1 MGDLWGVALGGAIAV
16 TGGAVTAILQA
27 RLQRRATR
35 EQYLWSKQAE
45 VYLDVLR
52 HGSGQIA
59 HMDDDEADEQYGWAP
74 GMEELRQDLTAR
86 VQLFGSTEVEALWRS
101 VSQASQRL
109 DFYVKENLLVMRGDR
124 AVVSPDAEGDA
135 EYTRL
140 RQKVSADRR
149 SLVEQLR
156 KELDANR
163 HLRQAA

>member
-1 MGDLWGVALGGAIAV
+1 MGAAAAVAGG
-16 TGGAVTAILQA
+16 TVTAVLQA
-27 RLQRRATR
+27 KLQQRATR

-59 HMDDDEADEQYGWAP
+59 HMDDDQADGQYGWTP

-86 VQLFGSTEVEALWRS
+86 VQLFGSAEVEALWRS
-101 VSQASQRL
+101 VSQANQQL
-109 DFYVKENLLVMRGDR
+109 DFYVRENLLVVRGNQ
-124 AVVSPDAEGDA
+124 AVVSSDAERDT

-140 RQKVSADRR
+140 KEKVSAGRV
-149 SLVEQLR
+149 SLVKQLR

-163 HLRQAA
+163 RLRQAA